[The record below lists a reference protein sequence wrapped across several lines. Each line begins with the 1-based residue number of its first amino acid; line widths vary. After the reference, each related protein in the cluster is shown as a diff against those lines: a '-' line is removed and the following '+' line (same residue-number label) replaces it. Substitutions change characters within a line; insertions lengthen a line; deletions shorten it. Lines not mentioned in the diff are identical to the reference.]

1 MSDSPFV
8 AELRR
13 VGVVAVIRAASAD
26 AAVELA
32 QALVAGGVT
41 GIEITYSTP
50 DCARAITRCRALL
63 PAACVGVGTV
73 LTVDQ
78 LAAAVDAGARFA
90 VSPHTDEH
98 LLADAARRGIPFL
111 PGAITPTEIVRAHQL
126 GAAVV
131 KLFPGSIGGPD
142 YLKAVRAPLPHIPIM
157 PTGGVGEDNLAAWL
171 AAGAVAVGMGG
182 RLVAGTP
189 AQVEAAAR
197 AVRAK
202 LEAARASR

>member
-1 MSDSPFV
+1 MSESPFV

-26 AAVELA
+26 AAVALA
-32 QALVAGGVT
+32 EALVAGGIT

-50 DCARAITRCRALL
+50 NCTDAIRRCRSAL
-63 PAACVGVGTV
+63 PTACVGVGTV
-73 LTVDQ
+73 LTLDQ
-78 LAAAVDAGARFA
+78 LGAAIDAGARFA
-90 VSPHTDEH
+90 VSPHTDER
-98 LLADAARRGIPFL
+98 LLANAARRGLPFL
-111 PGAITPTEIVRAHQL
+111 PGAVTPTEIVRAHQL

-157 PTGGVGEDNLAAWL
+157 PTGGVGEDNLAAWF

-182 RLVAGTP
+182 KLASGTP
-189 AQVEAAAR
+189 DAVAAAAR
-197 AVRAK
+197 AVRAQ
-202 LEAARASR
+202 LEAVRASR